1 MTFTYLFLPGGRIL
15 PVRHSMRW
23 RASRRTV
30 SCVGMERVWSRE
42 ELQGEQ
48 ERKFIGFGEDS
59 ERQRDEGGK
68 ERT

>member
-1 MTFTYLFLPGGRIL
+1 
-15 PVRHSMRW
+15 MRW